1 MDKLTKNI
9 GDIYADKATQLFG
22 VFGDPVAHSLS
33 PAMHN
38 RAFAYAGYKGVYLPF
53 QVEEIEPAVVAVKTL
68 GISGI
73 SVTLPHKVAVMEY
86 LDRLDP
92 LAERIGAV
100 NTIVNADGVLTGY
113 NTDCFGAVSALV
125 QHTDISGKDVAI
137 IGAGGAARAIGWGMV
152 DAGGNV
158 TIINRSAENGEKLA
172 KDLSS
177 DFLPLD
183 GVGKLEADILI
194 NTTPVGM
201 HPHTADL
208 PVPAEIFRRGM
219 LVMDI
224 VYTPLKTEF
233 LKQAQ
238 VAGSRIIDGLT
249 MFVLQGARQFELWT
263 GLEAPVDA
271 MREAVLGE
279 LGNQ

>member
-1 MDKLTKNI
+1 MHINGSKQVHNPTE
-9 GDIYADKATQLFG
+9 LFG

-38 RAFAYAGYKGVYLPF
+38 RAFTVAGYKGVYLPF
-53 QVEEIEPAVVAVKTL
+53 QIKEIKPAVMAVKTL

-125 QHTDISGKDVAI
+125 QHTDIKGKNVAI
-137 IGAGGAARAIGWGMV
+137 VGAGGAARAIGWGIV

-158 TIINRSAENGEKLA
+158 TVINRSAENGEQLA
-172 KDLSS
+172 EDLSS
-177 DFLPLD
+177 AFLPLD
-183 GVGKLEADILI
+183 GVDKLEADILI

-238 VAGSRIIDGLT
+238 AAGSRIIDGLT

-279 LGNQ
+279 LGIQ